1 MVRLESNAAFQDQVG
16 IISQTAGITRS
27 HLRFFAG
34 PARVPSVVNTTRKFQ
49 MSLQTV
55 DPDFPI
61 AQRNLGAAENALL
74 RRIDLTT
81 LRLFIAVCEERNLTR
96 AAMREGIAASAV
108 SKRMND
114 FEAAFDVSLF
124 ERQAKGM
131 ALTPA
136 GEALLHHAR
145 VTLLNV
151 EKIAVELSEYAQGVR
166 GHVRMLAN
174 LSAIVQYLPE
184 DLSAFF
190 SAHELLRV
198 DLQERPSGQV
208 VRGIEEG
215 SAEIGICSAAT
226 ETRRLQ
232 TFHYRYDNLVVVV
245 RPDHPLADRDR
256 LSFAETLDFDHIG
269 LHAASSIY
277 LRSQYAATEAGKSMR
292 LRINVPGFDAVCRMV
307 QANMG
312 IGLIPDRAFEV
323 IGAGMNLRALPLR
336 DEWAR
341 RELKIVVRDAR
352 QLSATSRLMLDHL
365 QAAESQE
372 WAKERA
378 GTEAAVPQRG

>member
-1 MVRLESNAAFQDQVG
+1 
-16 IISQTAGITRS
+16 
-27 HLRFFAG
+27 
-34 PARVPSVVNTTRKFQ
+34 
-49 MSLQTV
+49 MSLETL
-55 DPDFPI
+55 D
-61 AQRNLGAAENALL
+61 LAAARDRTIQPSEAALS

-81 LRLFIAVCEERNLTR
+81 LRLFIAVCEEQNLTR
-96 AAMREGIAASAV
+96 AAQREGIAASAV

-114 FEAAFDVSLF
+114 FELAFGVILF
-124 ERQAKGM
+124 RRLSKGM

-151 EKIAVELSEYAQGVR
+151 EKIAVELSEYSQGVR

-174 LSAIVQYLPE
+174 LSAIVQFLPE
-184 DLSAFF
+184 DLQAFF

-215 SAEIGICSAAT
+215 AAEIGICSGEA
-226 ETRRLQ
+226 ETRTLES
-232 TFHYRYDNLVVVV
+232 FHYRYDHLAVVV
-245 RPDHPLADRDR
+245 RSDHPLAERAEI
-256 LSFAETLDFDHIG
+256 LFADTLDFDHVG

-277 LRSQYAATEAGKSMR
+277 LRSQYAASQAGKSMR

-307 QANMG
+307 QADMG

-323 IGAGMNLRALPLR
+323 IGAGMGLRAIPLR
-336 DEWAR
+336 DDWAR
-341 RELKIVVRDAR
+341 RELKIVVRDAT
-352 QLSATSRLMLDHL
+352 QLSATGRMVLDHL
-365 QAAESQE
+365 RTAE
-372 WAKERA
+372 R
-378 GTEAAVPQRG
+378 